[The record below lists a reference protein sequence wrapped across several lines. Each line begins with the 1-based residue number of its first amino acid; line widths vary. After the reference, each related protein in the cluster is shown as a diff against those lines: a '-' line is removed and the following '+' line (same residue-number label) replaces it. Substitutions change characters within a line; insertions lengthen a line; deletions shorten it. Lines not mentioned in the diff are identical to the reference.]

1 MQSERKAKINGEIIL
16 GEDCN
21 FDDLAKDIFACFEKY
36 NAKPNFRIY
45 EILLN
50 EEEAQHNKAIKD
62 IMKRALEKA
71 KR

>member
-1 MQSERKAKINGEIIL
+1 MQKERKAKIGGEIIL

-21 FDDLAKDIFACFEKY
+21 LDNLVKDVFACFEKY

-50 EEEAQHNKAIKD
+50 EEEAQHNKVIKD
-62 IMKRALEKA
+62 AIKRALEKR
-71 KR
+71 K